1 MKHEESN
8 ILALLVGVGIG
19 WLGFTAEGQELIRG
33 IAHKAKDKYII
44 KPKEEQEVKEDV
56 QQ

>member
-1 MKHEESN
+1 MKREESN

-33 IAHKAKDKYII
+33 MAHKYII
-44 KPKEEQEVKEDV
+44 KPKEQEGKQDV

>member
-1 MKHEESN
+1 MKREESN

-33 IAHKAKDKYII
+33 MAHKAKDKYIV
-44 KPKEEQEVKEDV
+44 KPKEQEEKQDV